1 MNSET
6 KLIRF
11 DWAIKTVLRDK
22 ANFDILEGFLSALL
36 KEDISILELLDT
48 ESNQADFDQ
57 KFNRVNLLVKDSQQR
72 QFIIE
77 VQNQRMTAYLE
88 RVLFGVSK
96 TIVEHLEL
104 GGDYRDVKKVISIS
118 ILYFNLGLGKDYVYH
133 GQTEFEGIHT
143 HQPLKLRR
151 LMDGNGKWREQ
162 NIFPEYYF
170 INVESFEDVIASD
183 LDEWIYLLKHSA
195 TRPEF
200 KAKHIDKAQAKLT
213 LLSMT
218 PEERRH
224 YEQFLL
230 NTATDRDVIQTARR
244 EGVQEGVQK
253 GLEEGLQKGLQEGVQ
268 KGLQE
273 GLQKG
278 LEEGLQKGLQEG
290 EIVAQMAIAQKLRK
304 TGMAVDVITEMTGL
318 AMDVVDSLG

>member
-36 KEDISILELLDT
+36 EEEISILELLES
-48 ESNQADFDQ
+48 ESNQADLDQ
-57 KFNRVNLLVKDSQQR
+57 KFNRVDLLVKDSQQR

-96 TIVEHLEL
+96 VIVENLEL

-118 ILYFNLGLGKDYVYH
+118 ILYFNLGLGKDYVYRSK
-133 GQTEFEGIHT
+133 TEFEGIHT

-151 LMDGNGKWREQ
+151 LIDGKWHEQ
-162 NIFPEYYF
+162 NIFPEYYLL
-170 INVESFEDVIASD
+170 NVESFEDVIASD

-200 KAKHIDKAQAKLT
+200 KAKHIDKAQAKLAV
-213 LLSMT
+213 LSMT
-218 PEERRH
+218 AEERRR
-224 YEQFLL
+224 YEQFLM
-230 NTATDRDVIQTARR
+230 NIATDRDVLQTARR
-244 EGVQEGVQK
+244 EG
-253 GLEEGLQKGLQEGVQ
+253 LQEGLQ

-278 LEEGLQKGLQEG
+278 LKEGLQKGEMATQL
-290 EIVAQMAIAQKLRK
+290 AIAQKLRN
-304 TGMAVDVITEMTGL
+304 TGMAVDTIAEMTGV
-318 AMDVVDSLG
+318 ARDVVESLESNFANC

>member
-1 MNSET
+1 MNTET

-36 KEDISILELLDT
+36 EEDISILELLES
-48 ESNQADFDQ
+48 ESNQADLDQ
-57 KFNRVNLLVKDSQQR
+57 KFNRVDLLVKDSQQR

-77 VQNQRMTAYLE
+77 VQNQRLTAYLE

-104 GGDYRDVKKVISIS
+104 GDDYREVKKVVSIS
-118 ILYFNLGLGKDYVYH
+118 ILYFNLGLGDDYVYR
-133 GQTEFEGIHT
+133 GKTEFEGIHT

-151 LMDGNGKWREQ
+151 LVEGVWRDQ
-162 NIFPEYYF
+162 NIFPEYYLL
-170 INVESFEDVIASD
+170 NVERFEDVIASD

-200 KAKHIDKAQAKLT
+200 KAKHIDKAQAKLA
-213 LLSMT
+213 LLSMS
-218 PEERRH
+218 PEERRR
-224 YEQFLL
+224 YEQFLM
-230 NTATDRDVIQTARR
+230 NVATDRDVLQTARR
-244 EGVQEGVQK
+244 EGVQEG
-253 GLEEGLQKGLQEGVQ
+253 LQ

-278 LEEGLQKGLQEG
+278 EMA
-290 EIVAQMAIAQKLRK
+290 AQMAIAQKLRQ
-304 TGMAVDVITEMTGL
+304 TGMAVDVIAEMTGV
-318 AMDVVDSLG
+318 ARDVVESLVSVDST